1 MPKTLSF
8 SFILNQVGVQ
18 MTLYEEILEQP
29 TVLARWLD
37 TQMESVRRTADAIR
51 TRNIEFVFLAA
62 RGTSD
67 HAGVYAQYLWGS
79 RNRLPVALAAP
90 SLFTMY
96 GETPRLEKALV
107 LGISQSGQS
116 PDIVSVISEGR
127 RQGAITLAVTND
139 PHSPLALAA
148 ERTIDIHAGP
158 EKAVAATKTYTSTLI
173 ALAALSLTLD
183 DHEDASD
190 FDALRAVPEAARQ
203 ALAQEGGAERIANR
217 CAEMG
222 RCVVLGRGYN
232 YATAQEWALKLKE
245 LAYVFAD
252 VYSTAD
258 FQHGPIAI
266 IERGFPVLAVA
277 PEGAVFSDQLALLHR
292 LRDEYGA
299 ELLVVSDSDEA
310 RALGDTS
317 LAIPTGLPEW
327 LTPIVAIM
335 PAQLFCYHL
344 TRAKGLDTEQPR
356 TLRKVTLTH

>member
-1 MPKTLSF
+1 
-8 SFILNQVGVQ
+8 
-18 MTLYEEILEQP
+18 MTLHDEIFEQP
-29 TVLARWLD
+29 DVLARWLD
-37 TQMESVRRTADAIR
+37 TGLDVVRRTAGAIR
-51 TRNIEFVFLAA
+51 ARDIEYVFLAA

-96 GETPRLEKALV
+96 GETPRLDKALV
-107 LGISQSGQS
+107 VGISQSGQS
-116 PDIVSVISEGR
+116 PDIVSVLAEGR
-127 RQGAITLAVTND
+127 RQGALTLAVTND
-139 PHSPLALAA
+139 PASPLALAA
-148 ERTIDIHAGP
+148 EHTLDIHAGP
-158 EKAVAATKTYTSTLI
+158 EKAVAATKTYTSTLL
-173 ALAALSLTLD
+173 ALAALSLALD
-183 DHEDASD
+183 DHAPPSD
-190 FDALRAVPEAARQ
+190 LQALHAVPAAVRQ
-203 ALAQEGGAERIANR
+203 ALAQESAAERIAAR
-217 CAEMG
+217 CGDMG

-245 LAYVFAD
+245 LSYVFAD

-277 PEGAVFSDQLALLHR
+277 PEGAVFADQLALLRR

-299 ELLVVSDSDEA
+299 DLLVVSDSEQA
-310 RALGDTS
+310 RDLGHES

-327 LTPIVAIM
+327 LTPISAIV

-344 TRAKGLDTEQPR
+344 TLAKGYDTEQPR